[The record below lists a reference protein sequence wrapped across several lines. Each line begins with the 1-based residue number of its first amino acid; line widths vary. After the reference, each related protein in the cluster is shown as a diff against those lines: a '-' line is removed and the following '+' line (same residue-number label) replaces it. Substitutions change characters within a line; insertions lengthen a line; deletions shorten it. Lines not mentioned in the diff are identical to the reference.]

1 MSRENF
7 PFKVRHGRLIP
18 TSPGTSEAPPPLR
31 GRSATRSVDGWGV
44 LPPHGDSWRTGRRR
58 NHYPPPAGQSAVDL
72 PLKGGGEDWGDALKV
87 GLICCLLLALAGCSS
102 PDNKYFTLSAAEPA
116 APAGQAIT
124 GRTIAID
131 DVTIPAYL
139 DRPQIVIKQ
148 DPNRAD
154 VREYE
159 RWVEPLDGM
168 IRRVLTAD
176 LAARLGS
183 GRVLDKPGKD
193 SALLSVT
200 IEEFGQDGDRAVL
213 RGQWTVKTAGRKDAP
228 AAAHSFSRDEPLGK
242 AETPDMV
249 AAMSRLVGALG
260 DEIAGSVGN

>member
-1 MSRENF
+1 MTWNL
-7 PFKVRHGRLIP
+7 KM
-18 TSPGTSEAPPPLR
+18 
-31 GRSATRSVDGWGV
+31 GV
-44 LPPHGDSWRTGRRR
+44 
-58 NHYPPPAGQSAVDL
+58 AGCVL
-72 PLKGGGEDWGDALKV
+72 L
-87 GLICCLLLALAGCSS
+87 GLAACSS

-116 APAGQAIT
+116 AQAGQAVT
-124 GRTIAID
+124 SRTIAID
-131 DVTIPAYL
+131 DIQIPAYL

-193 SALLSVT
+193 STLLSVT

-213 RGQWTVKTAGRKDAP
+213 RGQWTLRAAGKDAP
-228 AAAHSFSRDEPLGK
+228 AATHSFSRDEPLGK

-260 DEIAGSVGN
+260 DEVAGAVGN

>member
-1 MSRENF
+1 MTWIL
-7 PFKVRHGRLIP
+7 KM
-18 TSPGTSEAPPPLR
+18 
-31 GRSATRSVDGWGV
+31 GV
-44 LPPHGDSWRTGRRR
+44 
-58 NHYPPPAGQSAVDL
+58 AG
-72 PLKGGGEDWGDALKV
+72 
-87 GLICCLLLALAGCSS
+87 GLMLALAGCSS
-102 PDNKYFTLSAAEPA
+102 PDNKYFTLSATEPA
-116 APAGQAIT
+116 APAGQAVT

-131 DVTIPAYL
+131 DIQIPAYL
-139 DRPQIVIKQ
+139 DRPQIVVKP

-193 SALLSVT
+193 SALLSLT
-200 IEEFGQDGDRAVL
+200 IEEFGQDDDRAVL
-213 RGQWTVKTAGRKDAP
+213 RGQWTLKAAGKHAP
-228 AAAHSFSRDEPLGK
+228 AAPHSFSRDEPLGK

>member
-1 MSRENF
+1 MTWTL
-7 PFKVRHGRLIP
+7 KIGL
-18 TSPGTSEAPPPLR
+18 
-31 GRSATRSVDGWGV
+31 
-44 LPPHGDSWRTGRRR
+44 TGC
-58 NHYPPPAGQSAVDL
+58 V
-72 PLKGGGEDWGDALKV
+72 
-87 GLICCLLLALAGCSS
+87 LLALAGCSS
-102 PDNKYFTLSAAEPA
+102 PENKYFTLSAAEPA
-116 APAGQAIT
+116 APVSQAVT

-131 DVTIPAYL
+131 DIQIPAYL

-154 VREYE
+154 IREYE
-159 RWVEPLDGM
+159 RRVEPLDGM

-200 IEEFGQDGDRAVL
+200 IEAFGQEGDRAVL
-213 RGQWTVKTAGRKDAP
+213 RGQWTLKGQQKDAP
-228 AAAHSFSRDEPLGK
+228 TVAHSFSQDEPLGK

>member
-1 MSRENF
+1 MD
-7 PFKVRHGRLIP
+7 VRCVNP
-18 TSPGTSEAPPPLR
+18 
-31 GRSATRSVDGWGV
+31 VV
-44 LPPHGDSWRTGRRR
+44 LDEGGL
-58 NHYPPPAGQSAVDL
+58 GAVA
-72 PLKGGGEDWGDALKV
+72 ALKAGV
-87 GLICCLLLALAGCSS
+87 MCCLLLALAGCSS

-116 APAGQAIT
+116 APAGQAVT

-139 DRPQIVIKQ
+139 DRPQIVVRQ
-148 DPNRAD
+148 DANRAD

-213 RGQWTVKTAGRKDAP
+213 RGQWVLKAAGKDAP
-228 AAAHSFSRDEPLGK
+228 ALPHSFSRDEPLGK

-260 DEIAGSVGN
+260 DEIAGSVKN

>member
-1 MSRENF
+1 MT
-7 PFKVRHGRLIP
+7 LI
-18 TSPGTSEAPPPLR
+18 LKM
-31 GRSATRSVDGWGV
+31 GV
-44 LPPHGDSWRTGRRR
+44 
-58 NHYPPPAGQSAVDL
+58 AGCV
-72 PLKGGGEDWGDALKV
+72 
-87 GLICCLLLALAGCSS
+87 LLALAGCSS
-102 PDNKYFTLSAAEPA
+102 PDNKYFTLSATEPA
-116 APAGQAIT
+116 APAGQAVT

-139 DRPQIVIKQ
+139 DRPQIVIEQ

-159 RWVEPLDGM
+159 RWVEPLDSM
-168 IRRVLTAD
+168 IRRVLTTD
-176 LAARLGS
+176 LATS
-183 GRVLDKPGKD
+183 GCSRAEMRVDKPRKD

-213 RGQWTVKTAGRKDAP
+213 RGQWTVKTAGKDAP
-228 AAAHSFSRDEPLGK
+228 AVAHSFSRDEPLGK

>member
-1 MSRENF
+1 MTLI
-7 PFKVRHGRLIP
+7 FKLGL
-18 TSPGTSEAPPPLR
+18 
-31 GRSATRSVDGWGV
+31 
-44 LPPHGDSWRTGRRR
+44 
-58 NHYPPPAGQSAVDL
+58 AG
-72 PLKGGGEDWGDALKV
+72 
-87 GLICCLLLALAGCSS
+87 GLMLALAGCSS
-102 PDNKYFTLSAAEPA
+102 PENKYFTLSAADAA
-116 APAGQAIT
+116 APTGQAVS

-131 DVTIPAYL
+131 DVSIPAYL
-139 DRPQIVIKQ
+139 DRPQIVIEQ

-168 IRRVLTAD
+168 IRRVLAAD

-193 SALLSVT
+193 SGLLSVT
-200 IEEFGQDGDRAVL
+200 IEAFGQEGDRVVL
-213 RGQWTVKTAGRKDAP
+213 RGQWVLKGQQKDAP
-228 AAAHSFSRDEPLGK
+228 AVPHSFSRDEPLGK

-260 DEIAGSVGN
+260 DEIAGSVDIGR